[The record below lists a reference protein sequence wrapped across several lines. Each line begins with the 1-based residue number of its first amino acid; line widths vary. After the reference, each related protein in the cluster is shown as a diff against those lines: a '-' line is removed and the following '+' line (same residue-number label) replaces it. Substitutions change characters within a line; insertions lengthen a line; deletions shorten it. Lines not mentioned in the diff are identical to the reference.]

1 MNKDSS
7 NNMGIFFFL
16 LLGMGALFLFTRRQP
31 TQSSYQPENYYEPEP
46 PPIPLSSIAIRPQAR
61 ITPQNSYDNEEV
73 REITYNDDG
82 LPTRIVIHRHA
93 ATS

>member
-1 MNKDSS
+1 MDKS
-7 NNMGIFFFL
+7 NNGMFFL
-16 LLGMGALFLFTRRQP
+16 LLFGVAALFLFSRRSAVQQP
-31 TQSSYQPENYYEPEP
+31 YYEEPYYAPEP
-46 PPIPLSSIAIRPQAR
+46 PPIPLRSIAISQNR
-61 ITPQNSYDNEEV
+61 ITPRNSYDNEEV